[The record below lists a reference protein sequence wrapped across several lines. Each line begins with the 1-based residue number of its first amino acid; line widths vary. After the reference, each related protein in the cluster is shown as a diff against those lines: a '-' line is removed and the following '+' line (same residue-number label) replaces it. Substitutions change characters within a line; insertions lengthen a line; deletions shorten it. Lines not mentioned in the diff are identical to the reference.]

1 MVPAKFMIDA
11 KDLLLSTTPHLLPIL
26 QRSLT
31 PIIPCTLPTQINKQ
45 TNNTNIMGLFWS
57 KGVGGRHFG
66 TSVHVDKNGVRRGPW
81 RFSLGKFSCFRH

>member
-11 KDLLLSTTPHLLPIL
+11 KDLIFYTYN
-26 QRSLT
+26 
-31 PIIPCTLPTQINKQ
+31 TLHPTYANQQ
-45 TNNTNIMGLFWS
+45 TNNTNNMGLFWS

-81 RFSLGKFSCFRH
+81 RFSLGKFSCFRR